1 MPLTRKTPP
10 RLVVL
15 VLPLAAL
22 LLAGCAFYPP
32 QDVTSQ
38 GKATRDLYDIVFIL
52 AAAIFLAVE
61 GAIIW
66 IVVRYRRKSTDTELP
81 SQFHGNNLIEI
92 IWTVIPT
99 VIVLYLFVISWQTL
113 NTVEAKAADPAVR
126 VTAQAERFAWSFVY
140 RDANDK
146 PLVLDPEGKEM
157 VFFGT
162 MKVPPGAPVHVTLF
176 SKDVIHAFYVPKFL
190 FKRDVVPNQK
200 NEFDFDIDPGDAGQ
214 TFSGQ
219 CAELCGIGHGGM
231 TFQVQALAS
240 LPAFQAWLQASIACH
255 CDAPLTPG
263 GSAPPPA
270 SGPPAS
276 GPPSGSA
283 PPSGSSPPGSPPASP
298 PPSGPPPSG
307 SPAAGGSS
315 LQIAA
320 ANLAFDKSVLE
331 APANAAFS
339 IVFANN
345 ESAPHNVEILDAGG
359 TKVFDGEIV
368 TGPKTV
374 TYQVNPLPAGTYQFR
389 CVVHQQMTGTLTVK

>member
-10 RLVVL
+10 RLVSL

-66 IVVRYRRKSTDTELP
+66 IVVRYRRKPTDTELP

-99 VIVLYLFVISWQTL
+99 VIVLYLFVISWQAL
-113 NTVEAKAADPAVR
+113 NTVDARDPNPVVR

-146 PLVLDPEGKEM
+146 PLVLDPDGKEHL
-157 VFFGT
+157 FFGT
-162 MKVPPGAPVHVTLF
+162 MRVPPGVPIQVTLF

-200 NEFDFDIDPGDAGQ
+200 NQFDFNIDPGDAGQ

-231 TFQVQALAS
+231 TFSVKALAS
-240 LPAFQAWLQASIACH
+240 LAAYQAWLQASITCR
-255 CDAPLTPG
+255 CDAPDTPG
-263 GSAPPPA
+263 ASAPPPA
-270 SGPPAS
+270 SGPP
-276 GPPSGSA
+276 PSGSA
-283 PPSGSSPPGSPPASP
+283 GPASPPPSGP

-307 SPAAGGSS
+307 SPAAGGPA

-320 ANLAFDKSVLE
+320 ANLAFDKTSLE
-331 APANAAFS
+331 APANTAFS

-345 ESAPHNVEILDAGG
+345 ESAPHNVEILDGAGA
-359 TKVFDGEIV
+359 KVFGGDIV

-374 TYQVNPLPAGTYQFR
+374 TYQVNPLPAGTYKFR

>member
-10 RLVVL
+10 RLVSL

-32 QDVTSQ
+32 DDVTSQ

-52 AAAIFLAVE
+52 AAVIFLAVE

-66 IVVRYRRKSTDTELP
+66 IVIRYRRKPTDTELP

-92 IWTVIPT
+92 IWTIIPT
-99 VIVLYLFVISWQTL
+99 VIVLYLFVISWQAL
-113 NTVEAKAADPAVR
+113 NTVEAKDPNPAVR

-140 RDANDK
+140 RDPNDK
-146 PLVLDPEGKEM
+146 PLVLDPDGKEHR
-157 VFFGT
+157 FFGT
-162 MKVPPGAPVHVTLF
+162 MRVPPGVPVQVTLY
-176 SKDVIHAFYVPKFL
+176 SPDVIHAFYVPKFL

-200 NEFDFDIDPGDAGQ
+200 NEFDFNVDPADAGQ

-231 TFQVQALAS
+231 TFQVKALAS

-255 CDAPLTPG
+255 CDAPDTPG
-263 GSAPPPA
+263 ASAPPPA
-270 SGPPAS
+270 SGPPA
-276 GPPSGSA
+276 GSA
-283 PPSGSSPPGSPPASP
+283 PPGGSA
-298 PPSGPPPSG
+298 PPSG
-307 SPAAGGSS
+307 SPAAGGPA

-320 ANLAFDKSVLE
+320 ANLVFDKSAME
-331 APANAAFS
+331 APANTAFS

-345 ESAPHNVEILDAGG
+345 DNGVPHNVEILDASGA
-359 TKVFDGEIV
+359 KVLDGPIFNGV
-368 TGPKTV
+368 KTE
-374 TYQVNPLPAGTYQFR
+374 TYQVKPLPAGSYQFR
-389 CVVHQQMTGTLTVK
+389 CIVHTNMTGTLTVK

>member
-10 RLVVL
+10 RLVSL

-38 GKATRDLYDIVFIL
+38 GKVTRDLYDIVFIL
-52 AAAIFLAVE
+52 AAVIFLAVE

-66 IVVRYRRKSTDTELP
+66 IVVRYRRKATDTELP

-92 IWTVIPT
+92 IWTIIPT
-99 VIVLYLFVISWQTL
+99 VIVLYLFVISWQAL
-113 NTVEAKAADPAVR
+113 NTVDARDPNPVVR

-140 RDANDK
+140 RDAKDK
-146 PLVLDPEGKEM
+146 PLVLDAQGKEF

-200 NEFDFDIDPGDAGQ
+200 NEFDFNIDPGDAGQ

-240 LPAFQAWLQASIACH
+240 IPAYQAWLQASITCH
-255 CDAPLTPG
+255 CDAPITPG

-270 SGPPAS
+270 SGPPA
-276 GPPSGSA
+276 GSGS
-283 PPSGSSPPGSPPASP
+283 PASP
-298 PPSGPPPSG
+298 PPSGPPSSGPPSSGPPPSG
-307 SPAAGGSS
+307 SPAAGGPA
-315 LQIAA
+315 LQLAA
-320 ANLAFDKSVLE
+320 ANLAFDKNALE
-331 APANAAFS
+331 APANTAFS

-345 ESAPHNVEILDAGG
+345 EGAPHNVEILDAGG
-359 TKVFDGEIV
+359 AKLLDGEIV

>member
-10 RLVVL
+10 RLVSL
-15 VLPLAAL
+15 VLPLVVL
-22 LLAGCAFYPP
+22 LFAAGCAFYPP

-66 IVVRYRRKSTDTELP
+66 IVVRYRRKPTDTELP

-99 VIVLYLFVISWQTL
+99 IIVLYLFVISWQTL

-146 PLVLDPEGKEM
+146 PLVLDPDGKEFL
-157 VFFGT
+157 FFGT
-162 MKVPPGAPVHVTLF
+162 MKAPPGVPVQVTLF

-200 NEFDFDIDPGDAGQ
+200 NEFDFTIDPGDAGQ

-231 TFQVQALAS
+231 TFQVQTLGS
-240 LPAFQAWLQASIACH
+240 LPAFQAWLQASITCH
-255 CDAPLTPG
+255 CDAPVAPG

-276 GPPSGSA
+276 TPPA
-283 PPSGSSPPGSPPASP
+283 SPPASGP

-307 SPAAGGSS
+307 SPAAGGPA

-320 ANLAFDKSVLE
+320 QNLAFDKNALE
-331 APANAAFS
+331 APASTAFS

-345 ESAPHNVEILDAGG
+345 ENAPHNVEILDAGG
-359 TKVFDGEIV
+359 AKVLDGEIV